1 MGTGWLTR
9 PIPNIIGF
17 LLSDQ
22 HLEDQCWSAHQ
33 IGGPTSSA
41 ADLSSPPDLPANPRL
56 CPQVVTWMISWS
68 QLVSCNDGQKS
79 RHHLCLHHPGRWS
92 VVVTTSSWCLSKCP
106 MPMLINFMLMLISVH
121 NYADASRQMLMLL
134 LTMSSFGPYNI
145 YDFLYHQVGADVDD
159 DMPWGQARV
168 FCDTV
173 LMLTLML
180 IYVFNYSDINDYLH
194 FLNMCTYFMKCPIRN
209 KLTNNKLTAA
219 DQKLQNRH

>member
-1 MGTGWLTR
+1 
-9 PIPNIIGF
+9 
-17 LLSDQ
+17 
-22 HLEDQCWSAHQ
+22 
-33 IGGPTSSA
+33 
-41 ADLSSPPDLPANPRL
+41 
-56 CPQVVTWMISWS
+56 
-68 QLVSCNDGQKS
+68 
-79 RHHLCLHHPGRWS
+79 
-92 VVVTTSSWCLSKCP
+92 
-106 MPMLINFMLMLISVH
+106 MLINFMLMLISVH